1 MESLTALAQL
11 GALCSQPL
19 LALGGDVPDQRRC
32 FLFGAISSGER
43 PTRRYWVTHL
53 LTVPSLFA
61 AGAFGVLSGLTAK
74 AGWFTSAAS
83 FEILNNRF

>member
-1 MESLTALAQL
+1 MCPLAESRFNFAGRLAGIAKLL
-11 GALCSQPL
+11 GPTVAWFSVRFH
-19 LALGGDVPDQRRC
+19 LACTCR
-32 FLFGAISSGER
+32 
-43 PTRRYWVTHL
+43 WHL

-74 AGWFTSAAS
+74 AGSGGWAAS

>member
-1 MESLTALAQL
+1 VA
-11 GALCSQPL
+11 GP
-19 LALGGDVPDQRRC
+19 ALGSFIRWALLG
-32 FLFGAISSGER
+32 ISSGER
-43 PTRRYWVTHL
+43 PFIDVLQDRRYWVTHL

-74 AGWFTSAAS
+74 AGSGGWAAS

>member
-1 MESLTALAQL
+1 M
-11 GALCSQPL
+11 GAGWLQDGLVFS
-19 LALGGDVPDQRRC
+19 
-32 FLFGAISSGER
+32 AISSGER
-43 PTRRYWVTHL
+43 PFIDVLQDRRYWVTHL

-74 AGWFTSAAS
+74 AGSAEPGWAAS